1 MAFVQFVKGGRESSE
16 LGPLR
21 AAGIRVVR
29 PAVER
34 SGLLRGEATDADR
47 AAAAA
52 AWAAARAAL
61 SDPGCD
67 LVVLDEL
74 HAALRHR
81 LVPWTRSSPRWP
93 RGRPGRRSSP
103 PAAALPTPWSRRPRS

>member
-1 MAFVQFVKGGRESSE
+1 M
-16 LGPLR
+16 
-21 AAGIRVVR
+21 R

-74 HAALRHR
+74 HAALRHG
-81 LVPWTRSSPRWP
+81 LVPLDEVLAALAARPPRQEVVTTG
-93 RGRPGRRSSP
+93 RGAPDALVA
-103 PAAALPTPWSRRPRS
+103 AAALVTEMTAVRHPYPDVPARRGVEL